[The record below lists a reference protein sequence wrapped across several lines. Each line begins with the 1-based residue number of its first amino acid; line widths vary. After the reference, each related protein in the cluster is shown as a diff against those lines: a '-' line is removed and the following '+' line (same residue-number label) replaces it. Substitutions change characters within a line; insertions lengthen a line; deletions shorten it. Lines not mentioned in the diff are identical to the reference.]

1 MIGNEYTAEFHIRN
15 LHSTMEYSEDR
26 REDIG
31 KHDDDDNAMN
41 LMLGAFTYYT
51 HTHDH
56 V

>member
-1 MIGNEYTAEFHIRN
+1 M
-15 LHSTMEYSEDR
+15 STQQNFTFTTFTRQWNIQRIEGR
-26 REDIG
+26 KDIG